1 MVLVHTD
8 KLLEFCKMLTLTIDD
23 HIKSMEILQLI
34 LIAIT
39 AIARKIIYETLDIL
53 ALKANSKKK

>member
-1 MVLVHTD
+1 
-8 KLLEFCKMLTLTIDD
+8 MLTLTIDN

-53 ALKANSKKK
+53 TMKVNPKKGQNKSKELLIVTYK